1 MHREMNEDCC
11 GSRPAWA
18 ATPGQAGG
26 SLSAAPSDGRVPAA
40 ALRMSMRLARRSSYY
55 TTHVALPLF
64 MITSALSASFWVDPM
79 EADVSSRLSIT
90 LVLLLTIST
99 FRDTVNAIVP
109 RINYATAIDRYFS
122 LSLVLATVTIVQNVT
137 VGSVVLN
144 APLAAPGQ
152 RFHSLCHTQSARE

>member
-1 MHREMNEDCC
+1 MNEDCC
-11 GSRPAWA
+11 GSRPVWA

>member
-11 GSRPAWA
+11 GSRPVWA

-26 SLSAAPSDGRVPAA
+26 SLSADGRVPAA